1 MKERSVECA
10 ELTNE
15 PGLIDEENIIVEEE
29 GELTHES
36 SIPFVPDDP
45 IKMYLRDMESIPL
58 LDKEKE
64 VEIAKRIDNAR
75 TIITGIIFRTPFV
88 INELI
93 RLGNCAEISDI
104 HIINNICSVEKDIL
118 NEDKE
123 PNIERFKKI
132 VKKIA
137 MLYRRRQR
145 LQIHSGKKNKRKIKS
160 IESRIINACNKLNLN
175 ERKINEYIKRFRQ
188 LAEEY
193 QQLTTKLSTQKTF
206 TKDNNS
212 IDEIR
217 RKIHS
222 IEHELGL
229 NGEEIKKELIILT
242 QNEKELKNAK
252 NKLIEANL
260 RLVIS
265 IARKF
270 TGRGLPLS
278 DLIQEGNIGLMKAV
292 EKFDYKKGYKFST
305 YATWWIK
312 QAISRALAD
321 QARMIRLPVHMI
333 ETINRINQTSR
344 HLVQELGR
352 EPSPEEIAERLNMS
366 ASKIKN
372 ILRISK
378 DPISLETPIGDDE
391 DSHLEDFIE
400 DKKSVIPLD
409 IVIEEEL
416 KTHIRKAIDSLS
428 YKEAEI
434 IKRRFGI
441 GDGVSQTL
449 EEVGREFKVTRER
462 IRQLECKALRKL
474 RHPARSQNLRL
485 FLEKGY

>member
-1 MKERSVECA
+1 M
-10 ELTNE
+10 
-15 PGLIDEENIIVEEE
+15 
-29 GELTHES
+29 
-36 SIPFVPDDP
+36 
-45 IKMYLRDMESIPL
+45 
-58 LDKEKE
+58 
-64 VEIAKRIDNAR
+64 
-75 TIITGIIFRTPFV
+75 
-88 INELI
+88 
-93 RLGNCAEISDI
+93 
-104 HIINNICSVEKDIL
+104 
-118 NEDKE
+118 
-123 PNIERFKKI
+123 
-132 VKKIA
+132 
-137 MLYRRRQR
+137 
-145 LQIHSGKKNKRKIKS
+145 
-160 IESRIINACNKLNLN
+160 
-175 ERKINEYIKRFRQ
+175 NEYIKRFKQ

-193 QQLTTKLSTQKTF
+193 QQLTTKLSTQ
-206 TKDNNS
+206 NNFAQNKNS
-212 IDEIR
+212 LNEVLK
-217 RKIHS
+217 KIHS
-222 IEHELGL
+222 IEEDLGL
-229 NGEEIKKELIILT
+229 KGEEVERELNTLT
-242 QNEKELKNAK
+242 QSERELRSAK

-333 ETINRINQTSR
+333 ETINKINQISR
-344 HLVQELGR
+344 YLVQELGR

-366 ASKIKN
+366 ASKVKN

-378 DPISLETPIGDDE
+378 EPISLETPIGDDN

-409 IVIEEEL
+409 LVIEEEL
-416 KTHIRKAIDSLS
+416 KTQIRKAIETLS

>member
-1 MKERSVECA
+1 MEERSVEYA
-10 ELTNE
+10 ELTND
-15 PGLIDEENIIVEEE
+15 PGIIEEENILIEEEE
-29 GELTHES
+29 GAVQES
-36 SIPFVPDDP
+36 SIPFIPDDP

-58 LDKEKE
+58 LDKEEE
-64 VEIAKRIDNAR
+64 VETAKKIDDTR
-75 TIITGIIFRTPFV
+75 TIITRIIFKTPFV

-93 RLGNCAEISDI
+93 NLSNCTEMNDV
-104 HIINNICSVEKDIL
+104 HIINNICSVERDIL
-118 NEDKE
+118 DDDKE

-132 VKKIA
+132 VKKIN
-137 MLYRRRQR
+137 MLYKKKQR
-145 LQIHSGKKNKRKIKS
+145 LLNLRKEDAKEIKS
-160 IESRIINACNKLNLN
+160 IENKIINECNKLNIN
-175 ERKINEYIKRFRQ
+175 ERKMNEYIKRFKQ

-193 QQLTTKLSTQKTF
+193 QQLTTKLSTQ
-206 TKDNNS
+206 NNFAQNKNS
-212 IDEIR
+212 LNEVLK
-217 RKIHS
+217 KIHS
-222 IEHELGL
+222 IEEDLGL
-229 NGEEIKKELIILT
+229 KGEEVERELNTLT
-242 QNEKELKNAK
+242 QSERELRSAK

-333 ETINRINQTSR
+333 ETINKINQISR
-344 HLVQELGR
+344 YLVQELGR

-366 ASKIKN
+366 ASKVKN

-378 DPISLETPIGDDE
+378 EPISLETPIGDDN

-409 IVIEEEL
+409 LVIEEEL
-416 KTHIRKAIDSLS
+416 KTQIRKAIETLS